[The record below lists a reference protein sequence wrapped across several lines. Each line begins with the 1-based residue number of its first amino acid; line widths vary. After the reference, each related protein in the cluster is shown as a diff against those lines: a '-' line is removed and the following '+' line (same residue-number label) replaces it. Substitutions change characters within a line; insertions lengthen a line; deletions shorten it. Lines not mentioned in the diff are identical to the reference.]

1 MLKNGKAVKAPMSPN
16 KPSSADKKF
25 GGLFHRKKTVRR
37 PPGTNKDGN
46 FRSFSDGVTRSNSIL
61 SNNADMSSL
70 VNGHGSSPT
79 FSEDSSTFAVAVNPR
94 LFNRSFSYSQGSHPV
109 VDSISKYHRPQPLD
123 LKLDNVDIAS
133 NNTVNEK
140 MTLNND
146 GSEYMTAVYT
156 FIGLQPT
163 DLSFNVG
170 DKIKVIRKVED
181 DWWEGET
188 VDGRTGEFPG
198 NYVK

>member
-1 MLKNGKAVKAPMSPN
+1 
-16 KPSSADKKF
+16 
-25 GGLFHRKKTVRR
+25 
-37 PPGTNKDGN
+37 
-46 FRSFSDGVTRSNSIL
+46 
-61 SNNADMSSL
+61 
-70 VNGHGSSPT
+70 VN
-79 FSEDSSTFAVAVNPR
+79 
-94 LFNRSFSYSQGSHPV
+94 
-109 VDSISKYHRPQPLD
+109 
-123 LKLDNVDIAS
+123 IAS